1 MRKPGKRMASV
12 IASIAAVCVM
22 TGGIGYQAA
31 VSGAQTDST
40 ENSVKA
46 QNTDQQESTDGSFSE
61 EGTTQI
67 GTVSQMPEFTV
78 NAVTMTVE
86 EVYASSGDTVSKG
99 DALFKLTD
107 ESMEAAKSY
116 YEDAIS
122 DAENTLKTAEANLA
136 SGKLSAESTKQDADL
151 TAQTAA
157 DSYQAQVDALDAA
170 VEEKKEAYDE
180 AVEQISEYQT
190 KIDNND
196 YYVECAIDE
205 KKAAVD
211 AATTALAQAQD
222 TLTQAQNSDNSA
234 SQAVSTDL
242 TYIKAQIEAGA
253 DSDTL
258 LSVVQQAMDDY
269 TTREQQSDTLT
280 QAQQSADAA
289 QSTLEQAQQSADAA
303 QSTLEQAQKEFDS
316 AVETYNKNVE
326 ETNTKI
332 TELTDSLDDLKSDY
346 EQAERDATTQKAELQ
361 NEYDTAVVE
370 GKYAGST
377 YESTVSELESAVE
390 SAQDTLDTL
399 KEEQTALLALENGV
413 VTADEDGTIAA
424 VPYEAE
430 DTLQSGTAFAL
441 YCDTQTIMISVEVP
455 QENIAQ
461 VGVGDEVSVMIAGN
475 RDGAVTGTVSSI
487 ASSAT
492 TGGSVS
498 NVTYAVI
505 ISIDNSDGRLG
516 SGSSATV
523 TFQGEQEEKTE

>member
-40 ENSVKA
+40 ESSVKD

-86 EVYASSGDTVSKG
+86 EVYASSGDTVSIG

-280 QAQQSADAA
+280 
-289 QSTLEQAQQSADAA
+289 
-303 QSTLEQAQKEFDS
+303 
-316 AVETYNKNVE
+316 
-326 ETNTKI
+326 
-332 TELTDSLDDLKSDY
+332 
-346 EQAERDATTQKAELQ
+346 
-361 NEYDTAVVE
+361 
-370 GKYAGST
+370 
-377 YESTVSELESAVE
+377 
-390 SAQDTLDTL
+390 
-399 KEEQTALLALENGV
+399 
-413 VTADEDGTIAA
+413 
-424 VPYEAE
+424 
-430 DTLQSGTAFAL
+430 
-441 YCDTQTIMISVEVP
+441 
-455 QENIAQ
+455 
-461 VGVGDEVSVMIAGN
+461 
-475 RDGAVTGTVSSI
+475 
-487 ASSAT
+487 
-492 TGGSVS
+492 
-498 NVTYAVI
+498 
-505 ISIDNSDGRLG
+505 
-516 SGSSATV
+516 
-523 TFQGEQEEKTE
+523 

>member
-40 ENSVKA
+40 ESSVKD

-86 EVYASSGDTVSKG
+86 EVYASSGDTVSIG

-205 KKAAVD
+205 KKDAVD

-222 TLTQAQNSDNSA
+222 TLT
-234 SQAVSTDL
+234 
-242 TYIKAQIEAGA
+242 
-253 DSDTL
+253 
-258 LSVVQQAMDDY
+258 
-269 TTREQQSDTLT
+269 
-280 QAQQSADAA
+280 
-289 QSTLEQAQQSADAA
+289 QAQQSADAA

-316 AVETYNKNVE
+316 AVETYNKNEE

>member
-40 ENSVKA
+40 ESSVKD

-107 ESMEAAKSY
+107 ESMEAAKSD

-170 VEEKKEAYDE
+170 VEEKKEAYE

-205 KKAAVD
+205 KKDAVD

-253 DSDTL
+253 DSDIL

-280 QAQQSADAA
+280 QAQQSADAV
-289 QSTLEQAQQSADAA
+289 

-377 YESTVSELESAVE
+377 YELTVSELESAVE

-399 KEEQTALLALENGV
+399 KEEQTALLALEDGV

>member
-40 ENSVKA
+40 ESSVKD

-136 SGKLSAESTKQDADL
+136 SGKFSAESTKQDADL

-222 TLTQAQNSDNSA
+222 TLTQAQ
-234 SQAVSTDL
+234 
-242 TYIKAQIEAGA
+242 
-253 DSDTL
+253 
-258 LSVVQQAMDDY
+258 
-269 TTREQQSDTLT
+269 
-280 QAQQSADAA
+280 
-289 QSTLEQAQQSADAA
+289 QSADAA

-316 AVETYNKNVE
+316 AVETYNKNEE
-326 ETNTKI
+326 ETNTEI

-399 KEEQTALLALENGV
+399 KEEQTALLALENSV

>member
-40 ENSVKA
+40 ESSVKD

-107 ESMEAAKSY
+107 ESMEAAKSD

-205 KKAAVD
+205 KKDAVD

-222 TLTQAQNSDNSA
+222 TLT
-234 SQAVSTDL
+234 
-242 TYIKAQIEAGA
+242 
-253 DSDTL
+253 
-258 LSVVQQAMDDY
+258 
-269 TTREQQSDTLT
+269 
-280 QAQQSADAA
+280 
-289 QSTLEQAQQSADAA
+289 QAQQSADAA

-316 AVETYNKNVE
+316 AVETYNKNEE
-326 ETNTKI
+326 ETNTEI

-399 KEEQTALLALENGV
+399 KEEQTALLALENSV

>member
-12 IASIAAVCVM
+12 IVSIAAVCVM

-107 ESMEAAKSY
+107 ESMEAAKSD

-157 DSYQAQVDALDAA
+157 DSYQAQ
-170 VEEKKEAYDE
+170 
-180 AVEQISEYQT
+180 
-190 KIDNND
+190 
-196 YYVECAIDE
+196 
-205 KKAAVD
+205 
-211 AATTALAQAQD
+211 
-222 TLTQAQNSDNSA
+222 
-234 SQAVSTDL
+234 
-242 TYIKAQIEAGA
+242 
-253 DSDTL
+253 
-258 LSVVQQAMDDY
+258 
-269 TTREQQSDTLT
+269 
-280 QAQQSADAA
+280 
-289 QSTLEQAQQSADAA
+289 QSADAA

-316 AVETYNKNVE
+316 AVETYNKNEE

>member
-1 MRKPGKRMASV
+1 MASV

-40 ENSVKA
+40 ESSVKD

-107 ESMEAAKSY
+107 ESMEAAKSD

-205 KKAAVD
+205 KKDAVD

-222 TLTQAQNSDNSA
+222 TLT
-234 SQAVSTDL
+234 
-242 TYIKAQIEAGA
+242 
-253 DSDTL
+253 
-258 LSVVQQAMDDY
+258 
-269 TTREQQSDTLT
+269 
-280 QAQQSADAA
+280 
-289 QSTLEQAQQSADAA
+289 QAQQSADAA

-316 AVETYNKNVE
+316 AVETYNKNEE

-399 KEEQTALLALENGV
+399 KEEQTALLALENSV

>member
-40 ENSVKA
+40 ESSVKD

-157 DSYQAQVDALDAA
+157 DSYQAQ
-170 VEEKKEAYDE
+170 
-180 AVEQISEYQT
+180 
-190 KIDNND
+190 
-196 YYVECAIDE
+196 
-205 KKAAVD
+205 
-211 AATTALAQAQD
+211 
-222 TLTQAQNSDNSA
+222 
-234 SQAVSTDL
+234 
-242 TYIKAQIEAGA
+242 
-253 DSDTL
+253 
-258 LSVVQQAMDDY
+258 
-269 TTREQQSDTLT
+269 
-280 QAQQSADAA
+280 
-289 QSTLEQAQQSADAA
+289 QSADAA

-316 AVETYNKNVE
+316 AVEIYNKNVE

>member
-40 ENSVKA
+40 ESSVKD

-86 EVYASSGDTVSKG
+86 EVYASSGDTVSIG

-157 DSYQAQVDALDAA
+157 DSYQAQ
-170 VEEKKEAYDE
+170 
-180 AVEQISEYQT
+180 
-190 KIDNND
+190 
-196 YYVECAIDE
+196 
-205 KKAAVD
+205 
-211 AATTALAQAQD
+211 
-222 TLTQAQNSDNSA
+222 
-234 SQAVSTDL
+234 
-242 TYIKAQIEAGA
+242 
-253 DSDTL
+253 
-258 LSVVQQAMDDY
+258 
-269 TTREQQSDTLT
+269 
-280 QAQQSADAA
+280 
-289 QSTLEQAQQSADAA
+289 QSADAA

-326 ETNTKI
+326 ETNTEI

-399 KEEQTALLALENGV
+399 KEEQTALLALEDGV

-461 VGVGDEVSVMIAGN
+461 VGVGDEVSVMIAGK

-523 TFQGEQEEKTE
+523 IFQGEQEEKTE

>member
-40 ENSVKA
+40 ESSVKD

-136 SGKLSAESTKQDADL
+136 SGKFSAENTKQDADL

-222 TLTQAQNSDNSA
+222 TLTQAQ
-234 SQAVSTDL
+234 
-242 TYIKAQIEAGA
+242 
-253 DSDTL
+253 
-258 LSVVQQAMDDY
+258 
-269 TTREQQSDTLT
+269 
-280 QAQQSADAA
+280 
-289 QSTLEQAQQSADAA
+289 QSADAA

-316 AVETYNKNVE
+316 AVETYNKNEE
-326 ETNTKI
+326 ETNTEI

-399 KEEQTALLALENGV
+399 KEEQTALLALENSV

>member
-1 MRKPGKRMASV
+1 MASV

-40 ENSVKA
+40 ESSVKD

-136 SGKLSAESTKQDADL
+136 SGKFSAESTKQDADL

-157 DSYQAQVDALDAA
+157 DSY
-170 VEEKKEAYDE
+170 
-180 AVEQISEYQT
+180 
-190 KIDNND
+190 
-196 YYVECAIDE
+196 
-205 KKAAVD
+205 
-211 AATTALAQAQD
+211 
-222 TLTQAQNSDNSA
+222 
-234 SQAVSTDL
+234 
-242 TYIKAQIEAGA
+242 
-253 DSDTL
+253 
-258 LSVVQQAMDDY
+258 
-269 TTREQQSDTLT
+269 
-280 QAQQSADAA
+280 
-289 QSTLEQAQQSADAA
+289 QAQQSADAA

>member
-1 MRKPGKRMASV
+1 MASV

-40 ENSVKA
+40 ESSVKD

-157 DSYQAQVDALDAA
+157 DSY
-170 VEEKKEAYDE
+170 
-180 AVEQISEYQT
+180 
-190 KIDNND
+190 
-196 YYVECAIDE
+196 
-205 KKAAVD
+205 
-211 AATTALAQAQD
+211 
-222 TLTQAQNSDNSA
+222 
-234 SQAVSTDL
+234 
-242 TYIKAQIEAGA
+242 
-253 DSDTL
+253 
-258 LSVVQQAMDDY
+258 
-269 TTREQQSDTLT
+269 
-280 QAQQSADAA
+280 
-289 QSTLEQAQQSADAA
+289 QAQQSADAA

-487 ASSAT
+487 ASSVT

>member
-46 QNTDQQESTDGSFSE
+46 QNTDQQESTAGSFSE

-157 DSYQAQVDALDAA
+157 DSYQAQ
-170 VEEKKEAYDE
+170 
-180 AVEQISEYQT
+180 
-190 KIDNND
+190 
-196 YYVECAIDE
+196 
-205 KKAAVD
+205 
-211 AATTALAQAQD
+211 
-222 TLTQAQNSDNSA
+222 
-234 SQAVSTDL
+234 
-242 TYIKAQIEAGA
+242 
-253 DSDTL
+253 
-258 LSVVQQAMDDY
+258 
-269 TTREQQSDTLT
+269 
-280 QAQQSADAA
+280 
-289 QSTLEQAQQSADAA
+289 QSADAA

-316 AVETYNKNVE
+316 AVEIYNKNVE

-461 VGVGDEVSVMIAGN
+461 VGVGDEVSVMIAGK

-523 TFQGEQEEKTE
+523 IFQGEQEEKTE

>member
-40 ENSVKA
+40 ESSVKD
-46 QNTDQQESTDGSFSE
+46 QNTDQQESTDGFFSE

-157 DSYQAQVDALDAA
+157 DSYQAQ
-170 VEEKKEAYDE
+170 
-180 AVEQISEYQT
+180 
-190 KIDNND
+190 
-196 YYVECAIDE
+196 
-205 KKAAVD
+205 
-211 AATTALAQAQD
+211 
-222 TLTQAQNSDNSA
+222 
-234 SQAVSTDL
+234 
-242 TYIKAQIEAGA
+242 
-253 DSDTL
+253 
-258 LSVVQQAMDDY
+258 
-269 TTREQQSDTLT
+269 
-280 QAQQSADAA
+280 QSADAV
-289 QSTLEQAQQSADAA
+289 

-326 ETNTKI
+326 ETNTEI

-346 EQAERDATTQKAELQ
+346 EQAERDATMQKAELQ

>member
-40 ENSVKA
+40 ESSVKD

-107 ESMEAAKSY
+107 ESMEAAKSD

-157 DSYQAQVDALDAA
+157 DSYQAQ
-170 VEEKKEAYDE
+170 
-180 AVEQISEYQT
+180 
-190 KIDNND
+190 
-196 YYVECAIDE
+196 
-205 KKAAVD
+205 
-211 AATTALAQAQD
+211 
-222 TLTQAQNSDNSA
+222 
-234 SQAVSTDL
+234 
-242 TYIKAQIEAGA
+242 
-253 DSDTL
+253 
-258 LSVVQQAMDDY
+258 
-269 TTREQQSDTLT
+269 
-280 QAQQSADAA
+280 
-289 QSTLEQAQQSADAA
+289 QSADAA

-316 AVETYNKNVE
+316 AVETYNKNEE

-346 EQAERDATTQKAELQ
+346 EQAERDATMQKAELQ

-377 YESTVSELESAVE
+377 YELTVSELESAVE

-399 KEEQTALLALENGV
+399 KEEQTALLALEDGV

-424 VPYEAE
+424 VLYEAE

>member
-40 ENSVKA
+40 ESSVKD

-67 GTVSQMPEFTV
+67 STVSQMPEFTV

-86 EVYASSGDTVSKG
+86 EVYASSGDTVSIG

-157 DSYQAQVDALDAA
+157 DSYQAQ
-170 VEEKKEAYDE
+170 
-180 AVEQISEYQT
+180 
-190 KIDNND
+190 
-196 YYVECAIDE
+196 
-205 KKAAVD
+205 
-211 AATTALAQAQD
+211 
-222 TLTQAQNSDNSA
+222 
-234 SQAVSTDL
+234 
-242 TYIKAQIEAGA
+242 
-253 DSDTL
+253 
-258 LSVVQQAMDDY
+258 
-269 TTREQQSDTLT
+269 
-280 QAQQSADAA
+280 QSADAV
-289 QSTLEQAQQSADAA
+289 

-332 TELTDSLDDLKSDY
+332 TELMDSLDDLKSDY

>member
-12 IASIAAVCVM
+12 IAGIAAVCVM

-40 ENSVKA
+40 ESSVKD

-205 KKAAVD
+205 KKDAVD

-222 TLTQAQNSDNSA
+222 TL
-234 SQAVSTDL
+234 
-242 TYIKAQIEAGA
+242 
-253 DSDTL
+253 
-258 LSVVQQAMDDY
+258 
-269 TTREQQSDTLT
+269 
-280 QAQQSADAA
+280 
-289 QSTLEQAQQSADAA
+289 AQQSADAA

-523 TFQGEQEEKTE
+523 TFQGEQEEKQNEKEKSDSSSFIGRSSTSFDRRDQRICTSDFGQRRIRNGL

>member
-40 ENSVKA
+40 ESSVKD

-122 DAENTLKTAEANLA
+122 DAENTLKTAEANLV

-157 DSYQAQVDALDAA
+157 DSY
-170 VEEKKEAYDE
+170 
-180 AVEQISEYQT
+180 
-190 KIDNND
+190 
-196 YYVECAIDE
+196 
-205 KKAAVD
+205 
-211 AATTALAQAQD
+211 
-222 TLTQAQNSDNSA
+222 
-234 SQAVSTDL
+234 
-242 TYIKAQIEAGA
+242 
-253 DSDTL
+253 
-258 LSVVQQAMDDY
+258 
-269 TTREQQSDTLT
+269 
-280 QAQQSADAA
+280 
-289 QSTLEQAQQSADAA
+289 QAQQSADAA

-326 ETNTKI
+326 ETNTEI